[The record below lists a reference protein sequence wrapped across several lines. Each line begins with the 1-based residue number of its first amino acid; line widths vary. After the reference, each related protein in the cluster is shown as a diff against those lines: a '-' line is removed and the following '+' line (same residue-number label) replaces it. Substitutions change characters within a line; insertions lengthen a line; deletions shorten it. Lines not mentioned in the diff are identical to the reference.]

1 MKKCRRK
8 KGVRGHC
15 LMGEKKRK
23 KCRGNRGNRVEKY
36 KCKWK
41 GGGGVELNNGNRIEN
56 LIINKSSWICFT
68 CNETKIKILQ
78 NGFVE

>member
-1 MKKCRRK
+1 MQKEKRSTRSLFNGGEI
-8 KGVRGHC
+8 KGRNAEGIEEIVLRNTSVSG
-15 LMGEKKRK
+15 K
-23 KCRGNRGNRVEKY
+23 V
-36 KCKWK
+36 
-41 GGGGVELNNGNRIEN
+41 GGGVELNNGNRIEN

>member
-1 MKKCRRK
+1 MLRNTSVSGK
-8 KGVRGHC
+8 V
-15 LMGEKKRK
+15 
-23 KCRGNRGNRVEKY
+23 
-36 KCKWK
+36 
-41 GGGGVELNNGNRIEN
+41 GGGVELNNGNRIEN